1 MTDPSQRLVV
11 EDESIVRNLVE
22 NSLTGI
28 SIIQNNRF
36 VYQNLEQKK
45 LYDASSE
52 KTLLQDLENV
62 HPEDLVKVKAA
73 YRRIMTDEVQ
83 SVETDFRFYPSGKVG
98 NETDLKW
105 IQYRATR
112 FKYQGKDAL
121 WLNVVDVTK
130 TKLLEHQ
137 LIIRNKMLSLGRV
150 AAGIAH
156 EIRNPLTG
164 INSYLY
170 TLDEM
175 CCSETIETE
184 DAQLMR
190 QIVNQIQVASDKI
203 NLVIKRVMDFSK
215 PGTPKMVLTNINES
229 IEEAVKLS
237 DVAVRKRGIT
247 IEKSLA
253 PNLPRCYADPHLIE
267 QVAINLVT
275 NAANAMKKTKGSKI
289 IKIGSFSENN
299 TLFIKISDS
308 GPGVPKE
315 LKEKIFDPFFTTD
328 EDGSGIGL
336 NIAQRIVADHNG
348 SIALD
353 TSEWGGA
360 EFRIE
365 LPIERRMHPR

>member
-105 IQYRATR
+105 IQCRATR

-137 LIIRNKMLSLGRV
+137 LIIRNKMLSLG
-150 AAGIAH
+150 
-156 EIRNPLTG
+156 
-164 INSYLY
+164 
-170 TLDEM
+170 
-175 CCSETIETE
+175 
-184 DAQLMR
+184 
-190 QIVNQIQVASDKI
+190 K
-203 NLVIKRVMDFSK
+203 
-215 PGTPKMVLTNINES
+215 
-229 IEEAVKLS
+229 
-237 DVAVRKRGIT
+237 
-247 IEKSLA
+247 
-253 PNLPRCYADPHLIE
+253 
-267 QVAINLVT
+267 
-275 NAANAMKKTKGSKI
+275 
-289 IKIGSFSENN
+289 
-299 TLFIKISDS
+299 
-308 GPGVPKE
+308 
-315 LKEKIFDPFFTTD
+315 
-328 EDGSGIGL
+328 
-336 NIAQRIVADHNG
+336 
-348 SIALD
+348 
-353 TSEWGGA
+353 
-360 EFRIE
+360 
-365 LPIERRMHPR
+365 